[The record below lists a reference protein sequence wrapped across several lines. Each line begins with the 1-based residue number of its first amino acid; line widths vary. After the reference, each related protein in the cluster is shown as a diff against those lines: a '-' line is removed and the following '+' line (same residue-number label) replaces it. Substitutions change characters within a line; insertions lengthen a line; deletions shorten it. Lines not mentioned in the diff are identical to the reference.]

1 MRETNFIKQ
10 KKDKWIEL
18 ERTIQQTNPDPDK
31 LNDLFVQITDDL
43 SYSRTFYPNRSV
55 RVYLNGLAQQIFYSI
70 YKNKKSSGGKFL
82 AFWAEDL
89 PKIMHQSRWELFLG
103 MLLFW
108 IPFIVGCLSG
118 SIGAEEEFA
127 RQLLGDDYI
136 DMTIANISAGD
147 PMAVYKDQSK
157 ITMFLT
163 IYLNN
168 LMVCFRYFMFGALF
182 TIGSIVELVFFGLYV
197 GAFQYFFYEQ
207 GELLA
212 AVLGVWTH
220 GSLEIPAAI
229 LSGVA
234 GIVMGKGLV
243 FPGTYSRLQAFLL
256 SARKGIMI
264 MIGTIPLIF
273 MAGFIE
279 SYITRLTDTPDILRA
294 SFITFNL
301 LFVLFYFVF
310 LPYLISTTNFKKHL
324 PAIGGISLGLSV
336 LLLVV
341 LVILGVSDFII
352 IAMISLPAMGYIVVK
367 AYDLLGLFVSKP
379 IKEEVEKLQA
389 SKNDTVNFGKIKSS
403 GEIFKDTFVVYKK
416 FLPKITWTAFG
427 TAALFTASVLLMAN
441 GKPTELFKYP
451 AQFGD
456 ISNVFFMD
464 VLQYGLV
471 GGFLKFFFET
481 LWEIMVVASQFFD
494 YAEGILSPYFIANN
508 IIYTII
514 TYVAISAL
522 KTAYAKTSQNFDA
535 KQKIMNMFFDGG
547 KIALVVF
554 LMNFQLMLGHVAG
567 FFYFT
572 FFLTFPFCLFWIA
585 VMILEG
591 QNIFTGFGRAIQL
604 LFTRLMNTI
613 TLYLIIGI
621 ISLMAL
627 ALIYSPVMMFLL
639 QNFGYNIVTDQEGM
653 DEILVVAVTFIAQT
667 MYAIIS
673 PLAVIGFGLLYY
685 SQVEIKDAKHLVEKI
700 QLIGSGKRIR
710 GLERE
715 G

>member
-1 MRETNFIKQ
+1 MRETNFINQ

-18 ERTIQQTNPDPDK
+18 ERTIQQVNPDPDQ

-70 YKNKKSSGGKFL
+70 YKNKKSSGGKL
-82 AFWAEDL
+82 LSFWTTDL
-89 PKIMHQSRWELFLG
+89 PRIMYQSRWELLLG

-118 SIGAEEEFA
+118 SIGADEEFA

-136 DMTIANISAGD
+136 DMTIANIQSGD
-147 PMAVYKDQSK
+147 PMAVYKSGSR

-182 TIGSIVELVFFGLYV
+182 MIGSIAELINFGLYV
-197 GAFQYFFYEQ
+197 GAFQYFFHEQ
-207 GELLA
+207 DELLA

-243 FPGTYSRLQAFLL
+243 FPGTYSRMQAFLL
-256 SARKGIMI
+256 SARKGIKI
-264 MIGTIPLIF
+264 MIATLPLVF
-273 MAGFIE
+273 MAAFIE
-279 SYITRLTDTPDILRA
+279 SYITRLTETPDLLRA
-294 SFITFNL
+294 SFIVFNL
-301 LFVLFYFVF
+301 LLVLFYFVI
-310 LPYLISTTNFKKHL
+310 LPYMVSTINFKQHL
-324 PAIGGISLGLSV
+324 PAIAGISLAASV
-336 LLLVV
+336 ALLVALVV
-341 LVILGVSDFII
+341 LGISDYII
-352 IAMISLPAMGYIVVK
+352 IAMISFPAMMYIVTKV
-367 AYDLLGLFVSKP
+367 YDLLGKFTERQ
-379 IKEEVEKLQA
+379 IEEEEEKLQV

-403 GEIFKDTFVVYKK
+403 GEIFKDVFVVYKK
-416 FLPKITWTAFG
+416 YIPKITWTAFA
-427 TAALFTASVLLMAN
+427 TAALFTATVLLMAN

-456 ISNVFFMD
+456 ISNVLFMD
-464 VLQYGLV
+464 VLQYGLI

-481 LWEIMVVASQFFD
+481 FWEILVVAAQFFD
-494 YAEGILSPYFIANN
+494 YSEGFLSPYFIANN
-508 IIYTII
+508 VIYSIVSFIALRGLKEMYGKTI
-514 TYVAISAL
+514 
-522 KTAYAKTSQNFDA
+522 QNFDIKRTKWNGFSDFA
-535 KQKIMNMFFDGG
+535 KV
-547 KIALVVF
+547 AVVVF
-554 LMNFQLMLGHVAG
+554 ALNLQLLLGHSLPI
-567 FFYFT
+567 FYFT
-572 FFLTFPFCLFWIA
+572 FFMTLPFCLLWMA
-585 VMILEG
+585 VMVLDEG
-591 QNIFTGFGRAIQL
+591 NVFQSFGRAMQL
-604 LFTRLMNTI
+604 LFTRLGNAI
-613 TLYLIIGI
+613 LLYIIIGI

-653 DEILVVAVTFIAQT
+653 DEILVVGVTFIAQT
-667 MYAIIS
+667 MYAMIA
-673 PLAVIGFGLLYY
+673 PLGVIGFGLYYY
-685 SQVEIKDAKHLVEKI
+685 SQVEIRDAKSLIQKI

>member
-18 ERTIQQTNPDPDK
+18 ERTIQQVNPDPDK

-82 AFWAEDL
+82 AFWTVDL
-89 PKIMHQSRWELFLG
+89 PRIMYQSRKELLLG

-108 IPFIVGCLSG
+108 IPFIIGCLSG
-118 SIGAEEEFA
+118 SMGADEEFA

-136 DMTIANISAGD
+136 DMTLGNISAGD
-147 PMAVYKDQSK
+147 PAAVYKDQSK
-157 ITMFLT
+157 VTMFMT
-163 IYLNN
+163 IYFNN

-212 AVLGVWTH
+212 AVLAIWTH
-220 GSLEIPAAI
+220 GSIEIPAAI

-243 FPGTYSRLQAFLL
+243 FPGTYSRLQAFLI
-256 SARKGIMI
+256 SARKGVKI
-264 MIGTIPLIF
+264 MIGTVPLIF
-273 MAGFIE
+273 LAAFIE
-279 SYITRLTDTPDILRA
+279 SYITRLTETPDILRA

-301 LFVLFYFVF
+301 FFVLFYFVL
-310 LPYLISTTNFKKHL
+310 LPYMISTTNFKKRF
-324 PAIGGISLGLSV
+324 PAITGISLGLSV

-341 LVILGVSDFII
+341 LVVLGIPDYII
-352 IAMISLPAMGYIVVK
+352 ISLIGFPAIMYIVTKV
-367 AYDLLGLFVSKP
+367 YDLMGLFVEKP
-379 IKEEVEKLQA
+379 IKEEEEKLQA
-389 SKNDTVNFGKIKSS
+389 SKNDKVNFSKIKSS

-416 FLPKITWTAFG
+416 HLPKITWTAFA
-427 TAALFTASVLLMAN
+427 TAGLFIAAVLLMAN

-456 ISNVFFMD
+456 ISNVLFMD
-464 VLQYGLV
+464 VLQYGLI

-481 LWEIMVVASQFFD
+481 LWEIMVVAAQFFD
-494 YAEGILSPYFIANN
+494 YKGGFLSPYFIANN
-508 IIYTII
+508 IVYTIV
-514 TYVAISAL
+514 TYVSLSGL
-522 KTAYAKTSQNFDA
+522 KAAYGKATENFEI
-535 KQKIMNMFFDGG
+535 KRSTLNRLSDGG

-554 LMNFQLMLGHVAG
+554 LLNVQLLLGHTLG
-567 FFYFT
+567 IFYFT
-572 FFLTFPFCLFWIA
+572 FFLTFPFCLLWLA
-585 VMILEG
+585 VMVLDEENPV
-591 QNIFTGFGRAIQL
+591 QAFGRSAKL
-604 LFTRLMNTI
+604 MFTRIGNAI

-653 DEILVVAVTFIAQT
+653 DQILVIGVTFIAQT

-673 PLAVIGFGLLYY
+673 PLAIIGFGLYYY
-685 SQVEIKDAKHLVEKI
+685 SQTEIKDAKNLVRKI
-700 QLIGSGKRIR
+700 QLIGTGKRIR

>member
-82 AFWAEDL
+82 AFWTTDL

-118 SIGAEEEFA
+118 SIGGDEEFA

-136 DMTIANISAGD
+136 DMTLANISAGD
-147 PMAVYKDQSK
+147 PMAVYKDQSRF
-157 ITMFLT
+157 TMFLT
-163 IYLNN
+163 ITLNN

-229 LSGVA
+229 LSGVS

-243 FPGTYSRLQAFLL
+243 FPGTYSRLESFLL
-256 SARKGIMI
+256 SARKGVKIMV
-264 MIGTIPLIF
+264 GTIPLIF

-279 SYITRLTDTPDILRA
+279 GYITRLTDTPDILRA

-301 LFVLFYFVF
+301 VLVLFYFVL
-310 LPYLISTTNFKKHL
+310 LPYLRATTNFKKHL

-336 LLLVV
+336 LLLVG
-341 LVILGVSDFII
+341 LVILGIPDYII
-352 IAMISLPAMGYIVVK
+352 IAMISLPAMMYIVVK
-367 AYDLLGLFVSKP
+367 VYDLLGLFISKP
-379 IKEEVEKLQA
+379 VQEEEEKLQA
-389 SKNDTVNFGKIKSS
+389 SKNDVVHFGKIKSS
-403 GEIFKDTFVVYKK
+403 GEIFKDTFVIYKK
-416 FLPKITWTAFG
+416 HLSQIVWTAFG

-456 ISNVFFMD
+456 ISNVLFMD

-471 GGFLKFFFET
+471 AGFLKFFFQT
-481 LWEIMVVASQFFD
+481 LWEILIVASQFFD
-494 YAEGILSPYFIANN
+494 YAEGFLSPYFIANN
-508 IIYTII
+508 VIYTII
-514 TYVAISAL
+514 TYMAISAL
-522 KTAYAKTSQNFDA
+522 KAVYDDKMRQFEQ
-535 KQKIMNMFFDGG
+535 KQSMKDRFADIG
-547 KIALVVF
+547 KVALVVF
-554 LMNFQLMLGHVAG
+554 LMNFQLMLGHAAG

-572 FFLTFPFCLFWIA
+572 FFLTFPFCLLWVA
-585 VMILEG
+585 VMILDE
-591 QNIFTGFGRAIQL
+591 QNIFLGFGRAGKL
-604 LFTRLMNTI
+604 LFTRMMNTI

-653 DEILVVAVTFIAQT
+653 DEILVVGVTFIAQT

-673 PLAVIGFGLLYY
+673 PLAVIGFGLFYY
-685 SQVEIKDAKHLVEKI
+685 SQVEIKDAKNLVEKI
-700 QLIGSGKRIR
+700 QLIGTGKRIR